1 MFCERVYKFIF
12 SFIILTNSVTAMA
25 DDHMVGGFSGNV
37 TLASDYSFRGISQT
51 GEEPAIQGGLDWD
64 SGSGFYIG
72 TWGSNVNFGDGDEA
86 SMELDVYAGYAGSL
100 EGLDYD
106 VGFLYY
112 IYPGANNNLNY
123 DFWEIYGS
131 LGYDFEVASFSA
143 GVAYTSDNFGDTGD
157 GLYLMSG
164 LSIPLSD
171 MFSLDASLNYY
182 DVEPGFG
189 DDYFDWIIGAT
200 LSIDWFDANISYI
213 DTDISD
219 LDAADSRV
227 VFSISRSF

>member
-1 MFCERVYKFIF
+1 MFCGRVYKFIF
-12 SFIILTNSVTAMA
+12 SFIIFTNSITAMA
-25 DDHMVGGFSGNV
+25 DDHMVGDFSANV
-37 TLASDYSFRGISQT
+37 TLTSDYSFRGISQT
-51 GEEPAIQGGLDWD
+51 AEEPAIQGGLDWD
-64 SGSGFYIG
+64 SGTGFYLG
-72 TWGSNVNFGDGDEA
+72 TWGSNVNFGDGDET

-100 EGLDYD
+100 NGLDYD
-106 VGFLYY
+106 VGFIYY
-112 IYPGANNNLNY
+112 IYPGANSNLNY

-143 GVAYTSDNFGDTGD
+143 GLAYTSDNFGDTGD

-213 DTDISD
+213 DTDISN